1 MSGPDFKAISRELN
15 GKPPISASLLLV
27 VIMILLGT
35 LLAWASVTEIDDVTR
50 AQARVVPSE
59 ELQVVQAAETGQV
72 VEILVTEGETVTAG
86 DPLLRLDPTLLRAQF
101 DEAREQAQALRIRIT
116 RLEAELE
123 GETPEYDADLAEAA
137 PRMVAV
143 ERAVHLGNV
152 ARLNDELAL
161 IESQRRILSKER
173 DRADREAELAQ
184 TSRGLVGEEV
194 ALIAPLVERKIEPE
208 TTLIALRREA
218 ARLDGQL
225 AIALADKGRID
236 SQEADLVEQEAALRS
251 RFRADALEQLSQAV
265 TELSALEQRLPA
277 LEARA
282 GRAELKAPVGG
293 VVNQVLVATLGGVV
307 QQGQTLVEIVPVGS
321 TKRVEAYVAPQD
333 IAFLRPDQPVKVR
346 LTAYDASRYGALD
359 GHITR
364 IGADAVTAPDGESRV
379 FVVAIEYEGELTDA
393 DGEPLDVIPGMVA
406 EVDIL
411 SEKKTVLSYLTRP
424 VVRVKD
430 RAFRD

>member
-15 GKPPISASLLLV
+15 GKPAVSSSVLLLV
-27 VIMILLGT
+27 VMALIGT

-50 AQARVVPSE
+50 AQARIVPSE
-59 ELQVVQAAETGQV
+59 ELQLVQAAETGQV
-72 VEILVTEGETVTAG
+72 VEILVHEGEVVEAG
-86 DPLLRLDPTLLRAQF
+86 APLLRLDPTLMRAQY
-101 DEAREQAQALRIRIT
+101 DEARDQSMALRIRIA
-116 RLEAELE
+116 RLEAELA
-123 GETPEYDADLAEAA
+123 GKTPEFDADLREAA
-137 PRMVAV
+137 PRLVSV
-143 ERAVHLGNV
+143 ENSVHLGNI

-161 IESQRRILSKER
+161 IESQRRTLTKER
-173 DRADREAELAQ
+173 DRAEREAELAR
-184 TSRGLVGEEV
+184 TSRALVDEEIE
-194 ALIAPLVERKIEPE
+194 LIAPLVERKIEPE
-208 TTLIALRREA
+208 TSLISLRREA
-218 ARLDGQL
+218 AKLDGQL
-225 AIALADKGRID
+225 ALAEADKGRIE
-236 SQEADLVEQEAALRS
+236 SQEGELDEKEATTRS

-265 TELSALEQRLPA
+265 TDLSALEQRLPA
-277 LEARA
+277 LKSRA
-282 GRAELKAPVGG
+282 GRAELTAPVGG

-321 TKRVEAYVAPQD
+321 TKRVEAYVAPQN

-346 LTAYDASRYGALD
+346 LTAYDSSRYGALD

-364 IGADAVTAPDGESRV
+364 IGADAVTAPDGETRV

-393 DGEPLDVIPGMVA
+393 AGEPLEVIPGMVA

-424 VVRVKD
+424 VVRVKE